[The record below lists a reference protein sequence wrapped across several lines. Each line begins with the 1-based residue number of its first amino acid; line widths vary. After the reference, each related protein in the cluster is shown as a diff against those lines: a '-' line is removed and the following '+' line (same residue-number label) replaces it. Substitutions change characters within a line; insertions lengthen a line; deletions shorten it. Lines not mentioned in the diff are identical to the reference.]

1 MNPDQNQNHIQNQ
14 NQNQSLATNIKNSN
28 EHTLTSLGFQHVQKH
43 VADCALS
50 YLGKRYAR
58 EMQPMT
64 DARQIQIRLN
74 ETAEAAALV
83 RLGASVPIPSLDG
96 METIMDLLGTG
107 YLFSERD
114 FSHLVQ
120 FLRSSAQLMKY
131 MESKSGI
138 APHVSGYAASMMLME
153 PLLSEIER
161 CIHHG
166 SIQDQASKELA
177 RIRKKMSVTEE
188 RMKRKLDSLVNQHRS
203 IMQEQVVSQRNGRN
217 VLPIKKEFRKHVK
230 GAVLDESGSGQTVY
244 IEPAELTGLQ
254 MELTLLQAEES
265 REEMKILGDLTS
277 LTESY
282 SREITLN
289 TETIGVLDFLFAKA
303 KYAAAID
310 GRPVQVNTCG
320 KVKLRRARHPL
331 MGPSMIPLDF
341 SIGYTYIS
349 LIITGP
355 NTGGKTVALK
365 TLGLLTLMVQSGL
378 LVPVD
383 EGSEMAVYDQIA
395 VDIGDG
401 QSMEQALSTFSAHIR
416 KMIAI
421 LEQANPSTLVLIDE
435 MASGTDPGEG
445 VGLSIAMLEELH
457 SRGATVVATTHFGE
471 IKHFAAATPGFENAR
486 MEFDTVTLQ
495 PLYRLRI
502 GEAGESYAY
511 SIALKL
517 GMPEH
522 IINRSKCVSGK
533 ALTESAVHVA
543 PKQPQLR
550 SDNEAHTPATASNK
564 RADSAEHNVPVEEDT
579 SLARAVVPK
588 EHTTLEMEMHT
599 ALHEHKVPKA
609 YNSHPAV
616 PNDTTASASQHS
628 LPVGTAPKTNDT
640 ASSNVSPV
648 RAFRKGDRV
657 YAAYLDQ
664 AGIVSEEEDNRGQI
678 GVLIRGRKLKIHKKR
693 LRLHISAD
701 ELYPGNYDLDIVLET
716 KENRKKRKLMGR
728 KHIEGLQIE
737 LPPEE

>member
-1 MNPDQNQNHIQNQ
+1 MNNNHNMATDIKSSNEQTLTTLGFHHIQK
-14 NQNQSLATNIKNSN
+14 NI
-28 EHTLTSLGFQHVQKH
+28 
-43 VADCALS
+43 ADYALS
-50 YLGKRYAR
+50 YLGKRYAG
-58 EMQPMT
+58 ELKPMN
-64 DARQIQIRLN
+64 DAHLIQMRLD

-83 RLGASVPIPSLDG
+83 RFGASVPIPSLEG
-96 METIMDLLGTG
+96 MENIIDLLGTG

-114 FSHLVQ
+114 FSHLAQ
-120 FLRSSAQLMKY
+120 FIRSCAQLMKY

-138 APHVSGYAASMMLME
+138 APVVSRYSSSMMLIDT
-153 PLLSEIER
+153 LRGEIER
-161 CIHHG
+161 CIHSG
-166 SIQDQASKELA
+166 RIQDQASKELV
-177 RIRKKMSVTEE
+177 RIRKKISVNEE
-188 RMKRKLDSLVNQHRS
+188 RMKRRLDALISRHRS
-203 IMQEQVVSQRNGRN
+203 IMQEQVVSQRNGRT

-230 GAVLDESGSGQTVY
+230 GSVLDESGSGQTVY
-244 IEPAELTGLQ
+244 IEPAELAGLQ

-282 SREITLN
+282 SREISLN
-289 TETIGVLDFLFAKA
+289 TETVGILDFLFAKA

-310 GRPVQVNTCG
+310 GRSVRVNSSG
-320 KVKLRRARHPL
+320 RVNLRRAKHPL
-331 MGPSMIPLDF
+331 MGASMVPLDF
-341 SIGYTYIS
+341 SIGYSYSS

-355 NTGGKTVALK
+355 NTGGKTAALK
-365 TLGLLTLMVQSGL
+365 TLGLLTLMMQSGL

-383 EGSEMAVYDQIA
+383 EGGEMAVYEQIA

-401 QSMEQALSTFSAHIR
+401 QSLEQALSTFSAHIR
-416 KMIAI
+416 NMIAI
-421 LEQANPSTLVLIDE
+421 LEQANSSTLVLIDE

-457 SRGATVVATTHFGE
+457 SRGATVAATTHFGE

-486 MEFDTVTLQ
+486 MEFDTVSLQ

-517 GMPEH
+517 GMPKH
-522 IINRSKCVSGK
+522 IIDRSKAAADQRWSK
-533 ALTESAVHVA
+533 NRLQTEQKEVQSQNNDEITNPNPASIQQDNSNKLKA
-543 PKQPQLR
+543 PKECAVPEGVTDA
-550 SDNEAHTPATASNK
+550 SKGHSTPT
-564 RADSAEHNVPVEEDT
+564 EDT
-579 SLARAVVPK
+579 SSDA
-588 EHTTLEMEMHT
+588 
-599 ALHEHKVPKA
+599 
-609 YNSHPAV
+609 N
-616 PNDTTASASQHS
+616 
-628 LPVGTAPKTNDT
+628 TAP
-640 ASSNVSPV
+640 VPV

-664 AGIVSEEEDNRGQI
+664 AGIVSDEEDNRGQI
-678 GVLIRGRKLKIHKKR
+678 GVMIRGRKVKIHKKR

-701 ELYPGNYDLDIVLET
+701 MLYPEQYDLDIVFES

-728 KHIEGLQIE
+728 KHVEGLQIE